1 MTSAQNTINKIS
13 KNQTTSNKL
22 SSRRGK
28 DSSAPAYDSRAN
40 SEDDDYE
47 NDRFDR
53 VSAEDLDIA
62 YAGADGKQSVVDI
75 GQNNNSL
82 E

>member
-1 MTSAQNTINKIS
+1 MINK
-13 KNQTTSNKL
+13 NGKL

-40 SEDDDYE
+40 SEEDDYE
-47 NDRFDR
+47 HDGFDHA
-53 VSAEDLDIA
+53 SAEDLDIA
-62 YAGADGKQSVVDI
+62 YAGGDSKQSVVDI